1 MNDYAA
7 MYQGLR
13 AHGESEELA
22 AWLVDIEMEAKHNP
36 PARRHSQQRKERPIM
51 AKFPGTNGS
60 GNGRGN
66 GNRANIVDGYELEST
81 YSALRAA
88 PADLAEAAGRVADL
102 RHSLIEVKQV
112 KLVDA
117 KVAVDRA
124 ITGATMEAYGSGVIT
139 GKNQAERDL
148 QVSAYLDKDKA
159 IQEARESLRHW
170 EIQLAGI
177 EARLEMA
184 EAEYKAAYAKL
195 SAARSAAA
203 LQTTYLQV
211 LTWQSEGEAETAE
224 AYEREF

>member
-36 PARRHSQQRKERPIM
+36 PARRHSQQRKERPTM
-51 AKFPGTNGS
+51 AKLPGTN
-60 GNGRGN
+60 GN

-177 EARLEMA
+177 EARLEMV

-203 LQTTYLQV
+203 LQTTYLQF

>member
-66 GNRANIVDGYELEST
+66 GNRANIVNPFELEAT
-81 YSALRAA
+81 HTALKAA
-88 PADLAEAAGRVADL
+88 PEDLAETAARLAAL
-102 RHSLIEVKQV
+102 RHDLIEVKQD
-112 KLVDA
+112 KLPDA
-117 KVAVDRA
+117 KASLDRT
-124 ITGATMEAYGSGVIT
+124 ITGATMEAYGSGQIT

-148 QVSAYLDKDKA
+148 QVSAYLDNDKGV
-159 IQEARESLRHW
+159 QDARLRVRNW
-170 EIQLAGI
+170 EVQLAGI
-177 EARLEMA
+177 EARIEIV
-184 EAEYKAAYAKL
+184 EAEYKAAWAKL
-195 SAARSAAA
+195 SAARTDAA
-203 LQTTYLQV
+203 LQTAYLQF
-211 LTWQSEGEAETAE
+211 LTAQG
-224 AYEREF
+224 EREVEAAEEYGPF